1 MSEKNNTNP
10 TPTTYGNPYLMGFLL
25 GLVLLASFVI
35 MGRGLGASG
44 AFNSALAYV
53 MNFIAPSHIDGNAYY
68 TGYLNIDEAGVAHPL
83 KSWLFFEVI
92 GVLIGGF
99 ISGVLAKR
107 VKFTIEKGP
116 NATNKSRLI
125 FAVIGG
131 ALMGIGA
138 KLGLGCT
145 SGQALTGGSV
155 LNAGS
160 WAYML
165 CVFGGAYAFAWFMR
179 KQWN

>member
-1 MSEKNNTNP
+1 MSTNTN
-10 TPTTYGNPYLMGFLL
+10 TTTEPGKCGNPYVWGFIL
-25 GLVLLASFVI
+25 GLVLLSAFVI

-53 MNFIAPSHIDGNAYY
+53 MNIVAPDHIASNDYY
-68 TGYLNIDEAGVAHPL
+68 KGYLEGGAPL

-92 GVLIGGF
+92 GVFIGGF
-99 ISGVLAKR
+99 ISAALARRIKLQ
-107 VKFTIEKGP
+107 IEKGP
-116 NATNKSRLI
+116 NAKTVNRLI
-125 FAVIGG
+125 LALVGG
-131 ALMGIGA
+131 AIMGVGA

-145 SGQALTGGSV
+145 SGQALTGGAV

-160 WAYML
+160 WAYMM
-165 CVFGGAYAFAWFMR
+165 CVFGGAYASAWFVR

>member
-1 MSEKNNTNP
+1 MSDNTNTNNEP
-10 TPTTYGNPYLMGFLL
+10 AKYGNPYLWGFIL
-25 GLVLLASFVI
+25 GLVLLSAFVI

-44 AFNSALAYV
+44 AFNSVLTYV
-53 MNFIAPSHIDGNAYY
+53 MSGIAPEHIKDNAYY
-68 TGYLNIDEAGVAHPL
+68 TGYLNDGAPL
-83 KSWLFFEVI
+83 KSWLLFEVI

-99 ISGVLAKR
+99 ISGALAKR
-107 VKFTIEKGP
+107 IKLTIEKGP
-116 NATNKSRLI
+116 NATTRNRLI

-131 ALMGIGA
+131 AIMGVGA

-145 SGQALTGGSV
+145 SGQALTGGAL

-160 WAYML
+160 WAYMM
-165 CVFGGAYAFAWFMR
+165 CVFGGAYASAWFVR